1 MLKVIVAEDNA
12 VNQLVIDSI
21 LKSLG
26 IHATLVSD
34 GAQAVEQVRNRPD
47 HWDIIF
53 MDCEMPVMDGYQATR
68 EIRALETAQ
77 ETPPH
82 CWIIALSAHATGDYV
97 QKARDAGVDDYLSKP
112 VSQQQV
118 HDALKRGQVSR
129 DITG

>member
-1 MLKVIVAEDNA
+1 MAEDNA

-34 GAQAVEQVRNRPD
+34 GEQALELVRNRPN

-53 MDCEMPVMDGYQATR
+53 MDCEMPIMDGYQASR
-68 EIRALETAQ
+68 EIRALEAEHEAQ
-77 ETPPH
+77 PH

-118 HDALKRGQVSR
+118 RDALKRGQQVPKGTR
-129 DITG
+129 